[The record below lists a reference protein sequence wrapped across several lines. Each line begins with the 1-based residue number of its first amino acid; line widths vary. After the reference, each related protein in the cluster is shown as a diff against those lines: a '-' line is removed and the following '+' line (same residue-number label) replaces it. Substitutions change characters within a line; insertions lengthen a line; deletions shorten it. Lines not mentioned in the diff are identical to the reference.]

1 MEYLTKKNIQ
11 LPKRKAGSHKG
22 DNGLVLAVGGSEDFV
37 GAVTLAGLAALRSG
51 CDLVKIIAPEKVAWA
66 INAYSP
72 DLMTTKLRGTHF
84 NTQHFNIIKESMEK
98 FDVLLIGNGIG
109 LKNETK
115 QFCRKTIKSI
125 KKFKV
130 IDADGIKAI
139 SMEDA
144 ENSIITPH
152 TKELEYFLINSKI
165 DKSIIRLINNE
176 KNSRMRVSF
185 EMSERESSS
194 RMSLRTRSQL
204 TKKSKTIKKIT
215 QKFLDKNNIILLKGK
230 IDIIISKNKI
240 FYNKTGNAGMT
251 KGGTGDVLAGLCAGF
266 LAQSKDI
273 LQSAINAAYFN
284 GLIGNILLKKKKGFT
299 YLASDMVEEIK
310 KINSK
315 KKNFI
320 Y

>member
-1 MEYLTKKNIQ
+1 MNFITKSQIK
-11 LPKRKAGSHKG
+11 LPKRNLSSHKG

-37 GAVTLAGLAALRSG
+37 GAVALAGLAALRSG

-66 INAYSP
+66 INTYSP
-72 DLMTTKLRGTHF
+72 DLVTMKLKSDYFKLNHF
-84 NTQHFNIIKESMEK
+84 NVIKNLMEQ

-109 LKNETK
+109 LRNETK
-115 QFCRKTIKSI
+115 KFCQKTIKNN

-130 IDADGIKAI
+130 IDADAIKSI
-139 SMEDA
+139 SVNDC

-152 TKELEYFLINSKI
+152 AKELEYFLINSKI
-165 DKSIIRLINNE
+165 DKSIIHLINNE
-176 KNSRMRVSF
+176 KNPIN
-185 EMSERESSS
+185 
-194 RMSLRTRSQL
+194 
-204 TKKSKTIKKIT
+204 KSKTIKKT
-215 QKFLDKNNIILLKGK
+215 TRKFLDKNNIILLKGK

-284 GLIGNILLKKKKGFT
+284 GLIGDILLKKKKGFT
-299 YLASDMVEEIK
+299 YLASDMVNEIK
-310 KINSK
+310 KIRS
-315 KKNFI
+315 
-320 Y
+320 YS